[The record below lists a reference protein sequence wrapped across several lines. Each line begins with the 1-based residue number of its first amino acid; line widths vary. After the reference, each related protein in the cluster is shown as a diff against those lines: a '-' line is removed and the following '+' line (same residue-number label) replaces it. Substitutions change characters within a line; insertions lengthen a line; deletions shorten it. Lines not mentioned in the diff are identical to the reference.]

1 MGFEQEGWVVN
12 TLVEIGVPLV
22 DILDLYD
29 QTNFETVASEY
40 SSKNKLKQKNEAM
53 TQTSTTLTPQ
63 SEENDSVHI
72 KSEPEIVKPIYQPI
86 RNHQRVRE
94 RIKKLRKK
102 HHQKFLEKVQK

>member
-1 MGFEQEGWVVN
+1 MFQHIPLFENELFHVSVYNG
-12 TLVEIGVPLV
+12 LL
-22 DILDLYD
+22 
-29 QTNFETVASEY
+29 
-40 SSKNKLKQKNEAM
+40 SSDMSKLKQKNEAM